1 MAEGITVVDI
11 RTIILALSIGNVGF
25 ALLMAGYI
33 RGSASQNGLA
43 LWMWS
48 RLVLG
53 VTQFTG
59 WLAPGSWGDSVQAI
73 GCVAGVAM
81 EVSAY
86 CIYFGF
92 GRRHRV
98 VAMAS
103 ALMLAVMFFM
113 SSQGATYVQLLGLT
127 CVISALYG
135 VAMAFVLLRP
145 GLRKLSLLQKI
156 MGVSDVLFAVAM
168 AAGGWDGLSHPSEPL
183 GANGLHTLAGLA
195 AYLMMIVNGAGFLL
209 LCKQKAD
216 DQMTLLATT
225 DFLTSLVNRRAFF
238 QQAERARQ
246 LALRLRKPIALLMLD
261 IDHFKQL
268 NDRFG
273 HATGDEALVLFADTA
288 RATLR
293 EHDIMGRLGGEEFAL
308 ALPGTD
314 LPGAVLAAERLRQAV
329 TDAPLSAAGMPH
341 RMTVSIGV
349 VLIEPNEE
357 LTAALARADQ
367 ALYAAKSG
375 GRNRVEVGPSVLK
388 RA

>member
-1 MAEGITVVDI
+1 MAEGIAVVDI
-11 RTIILALSIGNVGF
+11 RTIILALGIGNVGF

-33 RGSASQNGLA
+33 RGSTSQDGLA

-48 RLVLG
+48 RLMLG
-53 VTQFTG
+53 VTQFIG
-59 WLAPGSWGDSVQAI
+59 WLAPGPWGDSLQAI

-81 EVSAY
+81 ELAAY
-86 CIYFGF
+86 CTYFEC
-92 GRRHRV
+92 GRWRRAVGPATALTLLVMLFVSFHR
-98 VAMAS
+98 
-103 ALMLAVMFFM
+103 
-113 SSQGATYVQLLGLT
+113 ATYVQLLGLA
-127 CVISALYG
+127 CVISAMYAA
-135 VAMAFVLLRP
+135 AMAFVLLRP
-145 GLRKLSLLQKI
+145 RSRKRSLLQKI
-156 MGVSDVLFAVAM
+156 MGGSDALFAVAM
-168 AAGGWDGLSHPSEPL
+168 AAGGWAGLSDPSQVL

-225 DFLTSLVNRRAFF
+225 DFLTGLANRRAFF
-238 QQAERARQ
+238 QQAEGARQ

-314 LPGAVLAAERLRQAV
+314 LPGGVLAAERLRQAV
-329 TDAPLSAAGMPH
+329 IDAPLCAAGTPH

-349 VLIEPNEE
+349 VLVEPNEA

-375 GRNRVEVGPSVLK
+375 GRNRVEVGPPVLK